1 MSNEELR
8 TPEQKALDELQ
19 ARVNLGKAGKLWRIE
34 VMYKAGNET
43 KRVCIQDRTGRE
55 LKDFRDNIFIA
66 GLAVPID
73 PGHFKVISPF
83 DILEV
88 DLYKQQKYYGDIYP

>member
-1 MSNEELR
+1 MNAET
-8 TPEQKALDELQ
+8 TPP
-19 ARVNLGKAGKLWRIE
+19 VNDPGYEDKMKRISLGKAGKLWRIE
-34 VMYKAGNET
+34 VLYKVAHET
-43 KRVCIQDRTGRE
+43 KRVCITDRTGRE
-55 LKDFRDNIFIA
+55 VREFRELVYTA

-88 DLYKQQKYYGDIYP
+88 DVWKQDKYFGELYP